1 MPRVQLHMYSVGMH
15 HWYIH
20 FIIFRWH
27 NQVKYVILKKN
38 YDYNEERTMNATTL
52 NRERLIECRKK
63 LGITK
68 QQAAIRMQLSQPAY
82 LRYESGKRTPSI
94 HVIYY
99 MAHILGTSAD
109 YLTGKTDDPTP
120 DCHYIYEAEKPEL
133 FSLIDKMKHCDSETQ
148 KRLMAYFQI
157 ISEQKES

>member
-1 MPRVQLHMYSVGMH
+1 MMNV
-15 HWYIH
+15 
-20 FIIFRWH
+20 
-27 NQVKYVILKKN
+27 
-38 YDYNEERTMNATTL
+38 EERTMNTTTL

-82 LRYESGKRTPSI
+82 LRYESGERTPSI

-109 YLTGKTDDPTP
+109 YLTGKTDNPTP
-120 DCHYIYEAEKPEL
+120 NCHYIYEADKPEL
-133 FSLIDKMKHCDSETQ
+133 FSLIDKVRNCDSDTQ
-148 KRLMAYFQI
+148 KRLMTYFQM

>member
-1 MPRVQLHMYSVGMH
+1 
-15 HWYIH
+15 
-20 FIIFRWH
+20 
-27 NQVKYVILKKN
+27 
-38 YDYNEERTMNATTL
+38 MNTTTL

-82 LRYESGKRTPSI
+82 LRYESGERTPSI

-99 MAHILGTSAD
+99 MAHILGTSAE
-109 YLTGKTDDPTP
+109 YLTGQSDISAPN
-120 DCHYIYEAEKPEL
+120 CHYIYEAEKPEL
-133 FSLIDKMKHCDSETQ
+133 FSLIDKLKNCDSDTQ
-148 KRLMAYFQI
+148 KRLTAYFQM